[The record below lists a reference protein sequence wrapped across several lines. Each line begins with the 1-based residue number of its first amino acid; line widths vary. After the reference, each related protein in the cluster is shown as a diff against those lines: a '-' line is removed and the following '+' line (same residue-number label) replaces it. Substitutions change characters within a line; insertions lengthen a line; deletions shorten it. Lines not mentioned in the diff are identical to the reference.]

1 MNNGSQSKIFY
12 LERLVIVAE
21 WLRGFIKAVMQISE
35 TGSPWRALPSE
46 YGIVLTFHKRFMK
59 WTRSLVWQ
67 KIFNTLAANKDNKW
81 LFLDLALRT
90 HNHLAVAR
98 KKKIIVNPFNFF

>member
-35 TGSPWRALPSE
+35 TGSP
-46 YGIVLTFHKRFMK
+46 
-59 WTRSLVWQ
+59 
-67 KIFNTLAANKDNKW
+67 
-81 LFLDLALRT
+81 
-90 HNHLAVAR
+90 
-98 KKKIIVNPFNFF
+98 